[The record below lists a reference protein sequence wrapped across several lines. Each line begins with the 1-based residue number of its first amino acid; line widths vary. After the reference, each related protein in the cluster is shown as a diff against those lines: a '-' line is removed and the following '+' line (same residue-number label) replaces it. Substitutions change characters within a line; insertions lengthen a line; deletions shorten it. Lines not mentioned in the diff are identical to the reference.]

1 MKIRKANRRDLPLVI
16 NILRRNN
23 LPHKDIPSK
32 LDCMFIAH
40 SGGEVV
46 GIGGV
51 EILGRHGLLRSLVV
65 EEEFRGKG
73 YGRAICKELIEL
85 AKQKGVEELY
95 LLTTNA
101 EGFFR
106 KLGFSVIKREDAPGV
121 IQKTEEFSA
130 LCPSSAVCMRKKWA
144 KKL

>member
-1 MKIRKANRRDLPLVI
+1 MI
-16 NILRRNN
+16 NILRRKN
-23 LPHKDIPSK
+23 LPHEDIPSR
-32 LDCMFIAH
+32 LDCTFIAH

-65 EEEFRGKG
+65 KEEFRGKG
-73 YGRAICKELIEL
+73 YGRTLCQELIEL

-106 KLGFSVIKREDAPGV
+106 KLGFSVIKREDAPGLYR
-121 IQKTEEFSA
+121 KRK
-130 LCPSSAVCMRKKWA
+130 SSLPCAPLRRFVCGRSGRKNYNP
-144 KKL
+144 L

>member
-1 MKIRKANRRDLPLVI
+1 M
-16 NILRRNN
+16 
-23 LPHKDIPSK
+23 
-32 LDCMFIAH
+32 
-40 SGGEVV
+40 
-46 GIGGV
+46 
-51 EILGRHGLLRSLVV
+51 GRHGLLRSLVV
-65 EEEFRGKG
+65 KEEFRGKG
-73 YGRAICKELIEL
+73 YGRRLCQELIEL